1 VPSSYQEQPG
11 RTPFT
16 VVWKRTVG
24 GAEAEHTRI
33 LPDGC
38 LDLLWDGRRLLVAGP
53 DPAARWHDSEPGTRY
68 VGLRMFG
75 GLGAA
80 SLGVDAHEL
89 LSRSVDL
96 VDLVGAR
103 EARELVERT
112 AASPGTALQEWVGG
126 RDRRLP
132 SMGPRVLR
140 MARAGL
146 GAAAMADE
154 LGCSARQL
162 HRRCLPLF
170 GYGPRRLGR
179 IVRLQQALRRAEA
192 GAPLAEAAAASGYA
206 DQAHLSRDVR
216 LLTGTT
222 PRQLLMPPPNS

>member
-11 RTPFT
+11 RTPLT
-16 VVWKRTVG
+16 VVWRRTV

-53 DPAARWHDSEPGTRY
+53 DPAARWHDSAPGTQY
-68 VGLRMFG
+68 VGLRLFG

-80 SLGVDAHEL
+80 SLGVPADEL
-89 LSRSVDL
+89 VGQSVEIDRFL
-96 VDLVGAR
+96 GAR
-103 EARELVERT
+103 EARELAERVI
-112 AASPGTALQEWVGG
+112 ASPGTALQEWVGH
-126 RDRRLP
+126 RADRLP

-140 MARAGL
+140 MAQTGL
-146 GAAAMADE
+146 GVAAMADE
-154 LGCSARQL
+154 LGCSPRQL

-170 GYGPRRLGR
+170 GYGPERLGR
-179 IVRLQQALRRAEA
+179 IVRLQEALRRAGA
-192 GAPLAEAAAASGYA
+192 GSRLADVAAASGYA

-222 PRQLLMPPPNS
+222 PRRLLTSTGPHP